1 MSDLDILVSN
11 GTCYTKAGEKL
22 DESFIPCGNTAFGFQ
37 TCCGAGDN
45 CMADNACFG
54 VHGSGYGSQLTY
66 QAGCTDPDYK
76 DKSCPDK
83 KGIDQPWIALTRC
96 DDDESVWGA
105 CSQEGNPSTLQ
116 PGSQC
121 SCTEKAKFTP
131 TAFSD
136 SPVLALF
143 ASLPTGT
150 GGSIKFETGHVPTG
164 DPTSDSSPAE
174 TGSASTGGSGSG
186 GTNQSASQTGNSA
199 TEGSAG
205 NNAMPSRTGAG
216 SLSSNTS
223 SGSDS
228 SSTGSGSNNGGS
240 NNGGSN
246 DGGSS
251 DSSSGLASGAKI
263 GIGVGVAVGLLL
275 LITIIAAVLLRR
287 RKHRRSAATAPEI
300 EKGDKNDA
308 SSLTG
313 AAAGRAS
320 DATGADPRLS
330 NVTGATE
337 KTNNI
342 SEADGK
348 PLSGA
353 AKPGVTELDSEAVM
367 EVSGQTAH
375 PWDRGAELDGRPLRK
390 PSSPKELPGSL
401 AAESPPSWVVR

>member
-22 DESFIPCGNTAFGFQ
+22 DGSFIPCGNAAFGFQ

-76 DKSCPDK
+76 DESCPDK

-143 ASLPTGT
+143 ASLPMDT

-164 DPTSDSSPAE
+164 DPTSDFSSDE
-174 TGSASTGGSGSG
+174 TGSASTGSSGSSG
-186 GTNQSASQTGNSA
+186 SNQSASQTSNGSA
-199 TEGSAG
+199 TQGSAG
-205 NNAMPSRTGAG
+205 NNATPSRTGKG
-216 SLSSNTS
+216 TGTLGTNTS
-223 SGSDS
+223 SGTDS
-228 SSTGSGSNNGGS
+228 SDTGSGSS
-240 NNGGSN
+240 NGGSN
-246 DGGSS
+246 DR
-251 DSSSGLASGAKI
+251 SSGLASGAKI

-275 LITIIAAVLLRR
+275 LIGIIAAILLRR
-287 RKHRRSAATAPEI
+287 RKRRRSATAATEI
-300 EKGDKNDA
+300 EKGDKKDV
-308 SSLTG
+308 SPLSG
-313 AAAGRAS
+313 AAEGRVS
-320 DATGADPRLS
+320 DATGADSRPS
-330 NVTGATE
+330 NGTGATE
-337 KTNNI
+337 KTNNV

-375 PWDRGAELDGRPLRK
+375 PWNRGAELDGRPLRK